1 VKLDGSVVLL
11 VLSTALGA
19 AMSADGR
26 VGKIVQRI
34 GLISQELTTWFMQEL
49 VGIEAADGPC
59 NDVNSRRLLLVSIG
73 QTDAMQ
79 CKDHRRTS

>member
-1 VKLDGSVVLL
+1 MKLDGSVVLL

-59 NDVNSRRLLLVSIG
+59 NDVNSRRLLLAG
-73 QTDAMQ
+73 EHWADGCNAMQ
-79 CKDHRRTS
+79 GSSKN